1 MDKKKVLL
9 VEDDEFILDL
19 YSTKF
24 SLEGFVV
31 IQARNGQEGVEFFK
45 KEKPDIVLLDIKMP
59 KMNGWDA
66 LAEMKKENQKIPV
79 IVFTNLGEK
88 DDIDKG
94 QKTQADD
101 YLVKSFFTPE
111 EVIAKVRKILNK

>member
-24 SLEGFVV
+24 SLEEFEV
-31 IQARNGQEGVEFFK
+31 IQARDGKEGVDLFK
-45 KEKPDIVLLDIKMP
+45 KENPDIVLLDIKLP
-59 KMNGWDA
+59 KMDGWEA
-66 LAEMKKENQKIPV
+66 LKEMKKQKKEIPV

-88 DDIDKG
+88 DDIDRG
-94 QKTQADD
+94 QRGLADD

-111 EVIAKVRKILNK
+111 EVVNRVRKILNK

>member
-1 MDKKKVLL
+1 MNKMKVLL

-19 YSTKF
+19 YATKF
-24 SLEGFVV
+24 SLEGFDVV
-31 IQARNGQEGVEFFK
+31 QARDGQEGVDLFK

-59 KMNGWDA
+59 KMNGWEA
-66 LAEMKKENQKIPV
+66 LKEMKKERQETPV

-94 QKTQADD
+94 QKTAADD

-111 EVIAKVRKILNK
+111 EVVTKVRKILNK